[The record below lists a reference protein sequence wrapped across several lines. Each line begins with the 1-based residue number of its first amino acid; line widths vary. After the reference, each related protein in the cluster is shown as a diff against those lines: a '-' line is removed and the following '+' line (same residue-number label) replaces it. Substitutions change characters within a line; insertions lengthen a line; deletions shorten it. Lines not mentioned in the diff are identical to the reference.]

1 MLLCGGFLISIM
13 GYITFWT
20 VAAMNSTTPNGA
32 KFNGTR
38 EQLLMILGLFG
49 LLILFGLASL
59 LNGIWQLAFGQ
70 RNRLFVWIIV
80 GLAALAFAGGGAI
93 IWRFPQ

>member
-1 MLLCGGFLISIM
+1 MLLCGGLLISIM
-13 GYITFWT
+13 GYITFWSL
-20 VAAMNSTTPNGA
+20 AAMNPTSPNGA
-32 KFNGTR
+32 KFTGTR
-38 EQLLMILGLFG
+38 EQMLMLLGLFA

-59 LNGIWQLAFGQ
+59 LNGVWQLAFGK
-70 RNRLFVWIIV
+70 RNRLFVWITV